1 MTTLP
6 TMSSSPTTERV
17 SSTGPATGASSPS
30 GRGRALE
37 PDFVDERIRAEMATL
52 QYGLNEAYWEES
64 ESGSECSY
72 KSSETSDFDEVD
84 LQQLTRE
91 RGFGL
96 GSWVDRLVGW
106 TLFGAEEWP
115 VDSSEGLMGAARIG
129 STDTTTKIMFEEL
142 VAEKDMDMLSLVEEA
157 DLDGNI
163 SHDETDACEKP
174 GVQGGW
180 EDAAWLLRVVKRTF
194 I

>member
-1 MTTLP
+1 
-6 TMSSSPTTERV
+6 MSSSPTTERV
-17 SSTGPATGASSPS
+17 STGPATGASSPS
-30 GRGRALE
+30 GRGRALV

-52 QYGLNEAYWEES
+52 QCGLNEAYWEES
-64 ESGSECSY
+64 ESESECSY
-72 KSSETSDFDEVD
+72 GSSETPDFDETD

-106 TLFGAEEWP
+106 TLFGTEDLP
-115 VDSSEGLMGAARIG
+115 VDSSDGSTGAARIG
-129 STDTTTKIMFEEL
+129 STDTTTKIMFEES
-142 VAEKDMDMLSLVEEA
+142 VAEKDVDMLSLAEEV
-157 DLDGNI
+157 DSDGNI
-163 SHDETDACEKP
+163 SHDETDDVSEKP

-180 EDAAWLLRVVKRTF
+180 EDAVWLLRVVKRTL